1 MEEEWNQKA
10 RMAAEAAAW
19 VDLLRNANDL
29 TRRTFDEWVTR
40 DPRHVA
46 EFLAA
51 KVIANEVR
59 GLHAVRWL
67 EVSRAAR
74 SAFE

>member
-1 MEEEWNQKA
+1 MEEEWNQRA
-10 RMAAEAAAW
+10 RIAAEAAAW
-19 VDLLRNANDL
+19 VDRLRNANEL

-40 DPRHVA
+40 DPLHVA

-59 GLHAVRWL
+59 GLQAVRWL
-67 EVSRAAR
+67 QVSRAAR

>member
-1 MEEEWNQKA
+1 MEEEWNQKT
-10 RMAAEAAAW
+10 RIAAEAAAW
-19 VDLLRNANDL
+19 VDRLRNANEL
-29 TRRTFDEWVTR
+29 TRQTFDEWVTR
-40 DPRHVA
+40 DARHVA

-59 GLHAVRWL
+59 GLQAVRWL
-67 EVSRAAR
+67 QVSRAAR